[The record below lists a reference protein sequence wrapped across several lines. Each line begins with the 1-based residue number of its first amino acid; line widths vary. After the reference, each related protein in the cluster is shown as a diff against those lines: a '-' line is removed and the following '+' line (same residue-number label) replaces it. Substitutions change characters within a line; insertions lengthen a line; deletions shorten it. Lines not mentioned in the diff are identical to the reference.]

1 MSRSVTLI
9 RDDIERLVSER
20 ADVYRR
26 QQGAYVFSDDL
37 ADVRAGLDAGLRML
51 WEELRFARADR
62 LRHGELS
69 AVESWVLVSRLPRMA
84 FA

>member
-1 MSRSVTLI
+1 MARSVTHI

-26 QQGAYVFSDDL
+26 QQGAYVFADDL
-37 ADVRAGLDAGLRML
+37 ADVRAGLDAGLRIL
-51 WEELRFARADR
+51 WEELRGARADR

>member
-1 MSRSVTLI
+1 VSRSVTHI

-37 ADVRAGLDAGLRML
+37 AGVRAGLDARLRML
-51 WEELRFARADR
+51 WEELRGARADR
-62 LRHGELS
+62 LRVGELS